1 MVNFHKLVIF
11 IPLDQG
17 CLMLYLL
24 RTLWYASPKKE
35 VMSMQ
40 IPLAGVLMFDI
51 LGMQSISVLKK
62 RGTNGLIDE
71 HPKG

>member
-1 MVNFHKLVIF
+1 
-11 IPLDQG
+11 
-17 CLMLYLL
+17 MLYLL